1 MKSKLMWA
9 VAATAIV
16 AALPAEAQQFTTYDL
31 PNSTLHLYQ
40 TGDVMGDASIIVE
53 GKKSIVIIEQPL
65 FNANIEEFGEYVKGL
80 NKPVDCVFAS
90 YHQGGLTPYA
100 KEKIVM
106 PKSMIEF
113 SKSPMSQGM
122 IAKFKSN
129 FGDSADLEPF
139 GKVVGVSLP
148 SKQKWAG
155 VEFVLTPGVAS
166 DFPAASALIDGA
178 AYYMHFAPSIS
189 HASPMVVRSVAAID
203 YLLDELR
210 AVEAS
215 GAKYIFGSHGAPAT
229 REELTFQIAYLE
241 KLKAVRATSSNPDT
255 FAQRMLIAYPS
266 LGGYENLRPLAAKLY
281 PDFVAD
287 PVKEEVRARMQ
298 DYLNMV
304 SGLDME
310 IAKGLWAEN
319 DEAISII
326 TPRSH
331 FIGFDSIMNDF
342 LVKAFS
348 SFKSRKLSSVSEVIN
363 VYGDSAQVQ
372 LYWMFDTVNA
382 AGEAKRGRGRETLA
396 FEKICGEWR
405 LVHVHY
411 SPLPAAH

>member
-1 MKSKLMWA
+1 MKKLQKWA
-9 VAATAIV
+9 VAAAAVV
-16 AALPAEAQQFTTYDL
+16 ASLSVEAQQFTTYEL

-40 TGDVMGDASIIVE
+40 TGDAMGDASLIIE
-53 GKKSIVIIEQPL
+53 GKRSIVVVEQPL
-65 FNANIEEFGEYVKGL
+65 FKKNIEEFEAYISKIG
-80 NKPVDCVFAS
+80 KPIDCVIAS
-90 YHQGGLTPYA
+90 YHQGGLTPFA

-122 IAKFKSN
+122 ISKFKQN
-129 FGDSADLEPF
+129 FGEAADLEPF
-139 GKVVGVSLP
+139 GKVSGVNLP
-148 SKQKWAG
+148 SKHKWAG
-155 VEFVLTPGVAS
+155 VEFILSKGVAS
-166 DFPAASALIDGA
+166 DFPAASALIDGT

-189 HASPMVVRSVAAID
+189 HASPMVIRSVEAID
-203 YLLDELR
+203 FVLAELR

-215 GAKYIFGSHGAPAT
+215 GAKYLFGSHGAPAT
-229 REELTFQIAYLE
+229 TKELKFQIEYLE
-241 KLKAVRATSSNPDT
+241 KLKSVRATSSNPDT

-266 LGGYENLRPLAAKLY
+266 LAGFENLRALAAKLY
-281 PDFVAD
+281 PDFVSD
-287 PVKEEVRARMQ
+287 PVKEEVRVRMH

-304 SGLDME
+304 SNLDMK

-342 LVKAFS
+342 LIKAFS

-363 VYGDSAQVQ
+363 VYGNSAQVQ

-382 AGEAKRGRGRETLA
+382 AGEKSRGRGRETLA
-396 FEKICGEWR
+396 FEKIGGEWR

-411 SPLPAAH
+411 SPLPQK